1 MFVSL
6 SIRECADVPWPLTH
20 HGKRSLLA
28 VDQLPSKLPLPFA
41 RESIDIIESRDSSD
55 VAEVGETGEKSG

>member
-1 MFVSL
+1 MS
-6 SIRECADVPWPLTH
+6 ADGDGDLE
-20 HGKRSLLA
+20 RSLLA